1 MSAQEFKPGD
11 RVRTEELRLG
21 TVLAE
26 SDTRVR
32 AARETHRAVC
42 TSRQALPARALG
54 RRQVTL
60 TYARVLQRVHGMP
73 QPAQSV
79 LPDPGPW
86 PEPSAGPD
94 HG

>member
-32 AARETHRAVC
+32 AARETHRAVVLAGKHC
-42 TSRQALPARALG
+42 LPVLWDDG
-54 RRQVTL
+54 R
-60 TYARVLQRVHGMP
+60 
-73 QPAQSV
+73 
-79 LPDPGPW
+79 
-86 PEPSAGPD
+86 
-94 HG
+94 